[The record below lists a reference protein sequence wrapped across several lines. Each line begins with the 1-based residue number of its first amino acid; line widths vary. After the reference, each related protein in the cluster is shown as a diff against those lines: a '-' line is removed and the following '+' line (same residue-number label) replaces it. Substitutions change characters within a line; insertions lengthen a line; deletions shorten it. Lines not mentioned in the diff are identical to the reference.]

1 MWGGKREGAGRKPIE
16 TVRIRVPVGVLDQV
30 NEVIRAYKAGLLK
43 ADPEIKIL
51 KPDPEIKVLKVDPE
65 IKELKSDPEIKVLKG
80 DPEIKAAR
88 LRLEQLK
95 GPTKKTVIK
104 SFGTCY
110 NAAKLGVRVQPDGGL
125 YVPNHLH
132 GRLKTASAYEIK
144 T

>member
-1 MWGGKREGAGRKPIE
+1 MWGGKREGAGRKPVE

-30 NEVIRAYKAGLLK
+30 NEVIKAYKSGL
-43 ADPEIKIL
+43 
-51 KPDPEIKVLKVDPE
+51 
-65 IKELKSDPEIKVLKG
+65 LKSDPEIKALKP
-80 DPEIKAAR
+80 DLEIKSLKSSTEIKPLNTVPEIKAAR
-88 LRLEQLK
+88 LQLERLK
-95 GPTKKTVIK
+95 GPAKKTVIK

-132 GRLKTASAYEIK
+132 SQLKTSSAYEIK

>member
-1 MWGGKREGAGRKPIE
+1 MWGGKREGAGRKSVE

-43 ADPEIKIL
+43 AG
-51 KPDPEIKVLKVDPE
+51 PEIKVLKPDPE
-65 IKELKSDPEIKVLKG
+65 IKELKSDPEIKELKG